1 MFSYKTSRCIA
12 KDKSHIFH
20 PPAQS
25 PFFIIPRFA
34 AGGFR
39 QARTPAAVVAEVS
52 EPHDPRAGTFSTVL
66 VVVALGQNTVH
77 VLLDARTQLPLLL
90 PEAASSAQRV
100 SSVVHAERWLA
111 TNLGFTATCF
121 LAAELTVERL
131 RTVDFVRNVLP
142 QNWYTSAKSSR
153 WQPSLLQ
160 SICCESLAAL
170 LGARLPISCD

>member
-1 MFSYKTSRCIA
+1 M
-12 KDKSHIFH
+12 
-20 PPAQS
+20 
-25 PFFIIPRFA
+25 
-34 AGGFR
+34 
-39 QARTPAAVVAEVS
+39 
-52 EPHDPRAGTFSTVL
+52 
-66 VVVALGQNTVH
+66 VALDQNTVH
-77 VLLDARTQLPLLL
+77 VLLEVMTQLSLLL
-90 PEAASSAQRV
+90 TEAVSSAQHA
-100 SSVVHAERWLA
+100 SSVVHAEQWLA
-111 TNLGFTATCF
+111 TNLSFTATCF